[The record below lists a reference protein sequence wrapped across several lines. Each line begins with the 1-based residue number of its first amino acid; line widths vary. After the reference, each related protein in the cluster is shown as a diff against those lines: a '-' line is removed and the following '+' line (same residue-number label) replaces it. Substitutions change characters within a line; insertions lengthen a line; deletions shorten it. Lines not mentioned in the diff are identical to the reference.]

1 MGTEGTY
8 TKEEM
13 AEKEGELGAKEG
25 TQNGENG
32 KEKWSEKEEWHDPE
46 RRGAEEVL
54 SFDEVLVRHVGQCG
68 RYQIGVC
75 LLLSLVAISNAFY
88 IMDVVF
94 ITAAPASYRCDV
106 SKNGTLMSSK
116 VGQMLTLTSTE
127 VGQKLAMTSTEASQI
142 LDVMSSEEEHTP
154 AVTSSKE
161 GHTPAVTSSE
171 EGHTPAM
178 MSSEEGHT
186 PAMMSSEEGHT
197 PVVTSSEE
205 GHTPAVTSSEDGRT
219 LGPVRQCVV
228 RNGNLTGSGDQ
239 EGNGTLWGH
248 GVTCTKWTYEDGPF
262 KDTIVKQV
270 SHLFTQSRGSGWG

>member
-1 MGTEGTY
+1 M
-8 TKEEM
+8 
-13 AEKEGELGAKEG
+13 
-25 TQNGENG
+25 
-32 KEKWSEKEEWHDPE
+32 
-46 RRGAEEVL
+46 L
-54 SFDEVLVRHVGQCG
+54 SFDEVLIRHVGQCG
-68 RYQIGVC
+68 RYQVGVC

-106 SKNGTLMSSK
+106 SKNGTVTSSYM
-116 VGQMLTLTSTE
+116 GQMLTVTSSET
-127 VGQKLAMTSTEASQI
+127 GQKLAMTSTAANQTLTVTSSGEGRTPA
-142 LDVMSSEEEHTP
+142 VMSSE
-154 AVTSSKE
+154 E

-186 PAMMSSEEGHT
+186 PAVMSSGEGHT
-197 PVVTSSEE
+197 PAVTSSKEGHTPAVTSSEE
-205 GHTPAVTSSEDGRT
+205 GHTPALTSSGEGRT

-228 RNGNLTGSGDQ
+228 RNRNLTGSGDQ

-248 GVTCTKWTYEDGPF
+248 GVTCTKWTYQDGPF

-270 SHLFTQSRGSGWG
+270 SHLFSQSRGSGWG